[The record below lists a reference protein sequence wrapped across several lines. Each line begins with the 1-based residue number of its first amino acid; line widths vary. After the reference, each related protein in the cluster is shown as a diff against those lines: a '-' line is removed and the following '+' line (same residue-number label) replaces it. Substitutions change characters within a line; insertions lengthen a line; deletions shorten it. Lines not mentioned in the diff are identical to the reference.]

1 MEGRPVTDVE
11 GTARDLSW
19 QTGVAVLG
27 LFAVLA
33 YAVRPVLTPFVL
45 FLLFLH
51 VAWPWLDRP
60 IVSRLAVAGTALILL
75 WIVQVTGLLLA
86 PFILALILAYV
97 LNPVVELLERWMPRP
112 AAILFLALPLAAIGA
127 LLVFLLVPAVANQ
140 VGQLMSNVPGW
151 IRVIEGWIG
160 DLRGWLIGLGIQGI
174 NQQTVPELGDID
186 AQEVVGYIQ
195 RRQSELAQGGVAAV
209 LGIGRGLGAVLG
221 VLGYLVLLPVLA
233 YYLLRDWDGMREKLT
248 DLVPPPYRERVLE
261 FTGEYNRLLSRY
273 LRGQLLLAAIV
284 GLIVGTGFWI
294 VGFPYALLLGL
305 VAGVLNIV
313 PYVGLLMS
321 LAAAVVI
328 SLFSEA
334 ILASLVK
341 VAIVFGVEQVLE
353 NIIGPRIVGDSV
365 GLHPV
370 WVILA
375 LVLFSFF
382 FGFVGLLI
390 AVPAAVLL
398 KLVIQAGLEHYRASG
413 WYRSGTLGGEQGNEA

>member
-1 MEGRPVTDVE
+1 MEGGPVTDGEETV
-11 GTARDLSW
+11 RDLSW

-97 LNPVVELLERWMPRP
+97 LNPVVELLERRMPRP
-112 AAILFLALPLAAIGA
+112 AAILFLALPLAAIAA
-127 LLVFLLVPAVANQ
+127 LLVFILVPAVANQ
-140 VGQLMSNVPGW
+140 VGQLMSNVPDW

-160 DLRGWLIGLGIQGI
+160 DLRARLIGLGIQGI
-174 NQQTVPELGDID
+174 NQDTVPDLGDID
-186 AQEVVGYIQ
+186 AQEVVDYLQ
-195 RRQSELAQGGVAAV
+195 RRQSELAQGGIAAV

-221 VLGYLVLLPVLA
+221 VLGYLVLLPVLV
-233 YYLLRDWDGMREKLT
+233 YYLLRDWNGMRAKLA
-248 DLVPPPYRERVLE
+248 DLVPPPYRERVLD
-261 FTGEYNRLLSRY
+261 FAGEYNRLLSRY

-284 GLIVGTGFWI
+284 GLIVGVGFWL

-313 PYVGLLMS
+313 PYVGLLIS

-341 VAIVFGVEQVLE
+341 VAIVFGAEQVLE

-398 KLVIQAGLEHYRASG
+398 KLVIQAGLDRYRASG
-413 WYRSGTLGGEQGNEA
+413 WYRSGTLGGGEGNEA

>member
-1 MEGRPVTDVE
+1 MEGRPVTDGV

-19 QTGVAVLG
+19 QTGVAILG

-60 IVSRLAVAGTALILL
+60 IVSRLAVGGTALILL

-97 LNPVVELLERWMPRP
+97 LNPVVELLERRMPRP
-112 AAILFLALPLAAIGA
+112 AAILFLALPLAAIAA
-127 LLVFLLVPAVANQ
+127 LLVFLLAPAVANQ
-140 VGQLMSNVPGW
+140 VGQLMSNVPDW

-160 DLRGWLIGLGIQGI
+160 DLRARLIGLGIQGI
-174 NQQTVPELGDID
+174 NQQTVPELADID
-186 AQEVVGYIQ
+186 AQEVVDYIQ

-209 LGIGRGLGAVLG
+209 LGIGRGLGVVLG
-221 VLGYLVLLPVLA
+221 LLGYLVLLPVLV
-233 YYLLRDWDGMREKLT
+233 YYLLRDWNGMRAKLA
-248 DLVPPPYRERVLE
+248 DLVPLPYRERVLD
-261 FTGEYNRLLSRY
+261 FAGEYNRLLSRY

-284 GLIVGTGFWI
+284 GLIVGVGFWI

-313 PYVGLLMS
+313 PYVGLLVS
-321 LAAAVVI
+321 LAAAVLI

-398 KLVIQAGLEHYRASG
+398 KLVIQAGLERYRASG
-413 WYRSGTLGGEQGNEA
+413 WYRSGTLGGEEGSEA